1 MKLGVATLGGLAS
14 GMAGAI
20 AVAALPGSLIEAIVT
35 ESGLPAL
42 LAAAEP
48 PLGMTA
54 RAGLALGV
62 GGVAA
67 LLGWF
72 VCFLIFGSRALAIG
86 RARAA
91 ARSAAAEGEP
101 VPVLRRA
108 DAHPDAPARAPLLAT
123 RDLGTPFLEVTARPA
138 ATQPAPRAAP
148 KPMGLPLGRLADP
161 VEAPVPPAVIDPAPI
176 ERRLPLDLEQP
187 LAAFDPGAILAVPI
201 PAPVMPKPSRPV
213 RPALFE
219 ESERFETFEVT
230 PPVRSRPAPPPGL
243 RPVPLAEREAIATP
257 RTDATIHALLDR
269 LEKGVI
275 GRTAAPVR
283 TLRPVPAQA
292 AERSLEDALATLRML
307 ARTA

>member
-1 MKLGVATLGGLAS
+1 MKLAVATLGGLVTGA
-14 GMAGAI
+14 AGAI
-20 AVAALPGSLIEAIVT
+20 AVALLPGALIESIVT

-48 PLGMTA
+48 PLGLTA

-72 VCFLIFGSRALAIG
+72 AGFLIFGSRGLAIG
-86 RARAA
+86 RSHAA
-91 ARSAAAEGEP
+91 TRGERGEGDP

-138 ATQPAPRAAP
+138 PPTLPPRRA
-148 KPMGLPLGRLADP
+148 KPELKGLPLGRLADP
-161 VEAPVPPAVIDPAPI
+161 VEAPAAPAVVEPVPA
-176 ERRLPLDLEQP
+176 ERCLPVDLEQP
-187 LAAFDPGAILAVPI
+187 LSAFDPGAILAVPM
-201 PAPVMPKPSRPV
+201 PAPVPPKPLRPA
-213 RPALFE
+213 RPALFD
-219 ESERFETFEVT
+219 ESERFETFEIT
-230 PPVRSRPAPPPGL
+230 PPVRPRPAPPPGL
-243 RPVPLAEREAIATP
+243 RPVPQPEREAIATP
-257 RTDATIHALLDR
+257 RTDATIHALLER

-275 GRTAAPVR
+275 GRTAAPAR
-283 TLRPVPAQA
+283 AAPPPARD
-292 AERSLEDALATLRML
+292 RSLEDALATLRML